1 MITMNAK
8 TVVITGST
16 QGFGR
21 ALAESFLERGHRV
34 LVCSRN
40 KENVRIASLEL
51 KPKYKQNMSAMIADV
66 SDYEDC
72 VRMAELAIR
81 IYGSVD
87 VWINNAASNAYARKP
102 YLEFD
107 PDDIRTV
114 VETNLLGTMNCCH
127 AIMPHMMKHKQGIV
141 VNVEGAGSENNETR
155 GYAVYGATK
164 SAITQFT
171 HTLRA
176 EYSCDDVRI
185 CLLSPGMMFTR
196 LLLCCDDTSP
206 EIQFVFDTYGEHPN
220 DVSERVVPKI
230 LAIRKHDT
238 IRDLTWWKIVR
249 KTVTALFRLRFSL

>member
-1 MITMNAK
+1 MITMNTK

-16 QGFGR
+16 QGFGK

-34 LVCSRN
+34 LVCSRS
-40 KENVRIASLEL
+40 KENVRTASLEL
-51 KPKYKQNMSAMIADV
+51 KPKYKQNMNAMIVDV
-66 SDYEDC
+66 SNYEDC
-72 VRMAELAIR
+72 VRMTELAIR

-87 VWINNAASNAYARKP
+87 VWINNAASNAYARKS
-102 YLEFD
+102 YLEFN
-107 PDDIRTV
+107 PDDIRTM

-127 AIMPHMMKHKQGIV
+127 AVMPHMIGHKQGIV

-164 SAITQFT
+164 SAVTQFT
-171 HTLRA
+171 NTLRA

-206 EIQFVFDTYGEHPN
+206 EIQFVFDTYGEHPK

-230 LAIRKHDT
+230 LAIRNHDT